1 MALTI
6 SGTSNGKLGNLSL
19 SNRTANILDSGDTSF
34 FSVDAWRLTTA
45 LDGPSGVLS
54 GSSDVLERID
64 EASSGIVGTGMTLSN
79 GVFTFPSTGVYMV
92 MASINFIH
100 LDGDGLANM
109 AIEVTTDNSTFDAS
123 AHIRSGHSGSVDV
136 YRTHSGFAIV
146 DVTDTSLVKVRFNNS
161 AFSST
166 TRLGGNTNGSYTHF
180 YFIRLGDT

>member
-19 SNRTANILDSGDTSF
+19 SNRTANILDSKDTSF
-34 FSVDAWRLTTA
+34 FSVDAWRLTTN
-45 LDGPSGVLS
+45 LDSPLGVLS
-54 GSSDVLERID
+54 GASNVLERID
-64 EASSGIVGTGMTLSN
+64 EASSGIIGTGMTLSN

-92 MASINFIH
+92 MASLHFIH
-100 LDGDGLANM
+100 FDTDGLCNT

-123 AHIRSGHSGSVDV
+123 AHIRGGHIGSSDV
-136 YRTHSGFAIV
+136 YRTHSGFAMI

-161 AFSST
+161 AFASG
-166 TRLGGNTNGSYTHF
+166 TRLAGNTDGSYTHF